1 MAEAIITLRVL
12 RKSPRTLEVLDGVAR
27 RLGRDHLEA
36 DDLGAVHIRMQG
48 RPPRSWDEVRDALD
62 DTGDDWRQWLHLA
75 PRPPR

>member
-1 MAEAIITLRVL
+1 MAEAVITLRVL
-12 RKSPRTLEVLDGVAR
+12 RKSARTAEVLDGVAQ
-27 RLGRDHLEA
+27 RLGKEHLTP

-48 RPPRSWDEVRDALD
+48 RGPRSWDEVRDALD